1 MAPKIG
7 ELFKCMKPVTH
18 LTQAIR
24 SATSLSMKFTVEDYA
39 IPFFKEEGFV
49 RKNCPKCGEY
59 FWTQNVNQETCGESS
74 ADECGCYTFLG
85 NPATQ
90 KKYSLSEMR
99 EAFLSFFENN
109 GHTRIKPYPVV
120 ARWRKD
126 IYLTHAS
133 IIDFQPYVT
142 EGIAPPPANPLVISQ
157 PCIRLTDISNTGP
170 TFGRHLTIFEM
181 GGAHAFNYPDK
192 EVYWK
197 DETVRFHH
205 RFATEVLSIKSE
217 EVTYKEDVWV
227 GGGNAGPDVECIV
240 RGLEVATL
248 VFMQFKVMGDEF
260 VKLPIRTV
268 DTGYGIDRFT
278 WISQGVP
285 SLFQAIYGGLVDKVL
300 DMAGIAHVDD
310 EFLARVAKYSG
321 LVSVDKRAN
330 RLVARKRVSEL
341 AEIDM
346 TTLDKVLIPIENA
359 WAVID
364 HTKTLLFM
372 LSEGVVPS
380 NIQEG
385 YLARLLFRR
394 VYRLMRTLGMETDK
408 LYDIVNLQVDYWA
421 KDFPHVKVAQNEIVE
436 MLKVEEE
443 KFEET
448 LKRGESMIKRIS
460 TDLKAKGTSKLP
472 TDTLTELYDSH
483 GLPPEIVKQAAE
495 EEGVEV
501 EVPENFYALI
511 AKRHMQAP
519 KPVEEEESKAEVTL
533 ERVVEQL
540 PSTEPLYYA
549 DVYMREFDARVQNI
563 INGVYVVLDRTC
575 FYPEGGGQPADHGWI
590 TANASKFS
598 VVDVQKIGK
607 VIVHKLDASAAF
619 NKGDAVHGVLDWER
633 RFSLMKAHTVT
644 HLINGAS
651 RRVLGEHVWQSGTQ
665 KGLETSRLDIS
676 HYRRLTQEE
685 IHKIETLANQAIG
698 ANMKVE
704 TTWLPR
710 SEAESRY
717 GFRLYQGGAVP
728 GKEIRVVKT
737 GDWDVEACAGTH
749 LGNTGEVGFVK
760 IIYTERVQDGVER
773 LGYAVGLKAL
783 EAVQKQENLLWKV
796 SEILAAPL
804 EKVDKTAEKI
814 VKELKNATI
823 EKRKLIKELAESE
836 FAIGQ
841 PEVAEE
847 AVELD
852 GISIVK
858 RDFGE
863 VIDVNRMV
871 QTAIEIIKREESAV
885 TLFYGSDGKTCRI
898 MVMAGET
905 AVQKGI
911 NAGSIVKE
919 VAPIFGGGGG
929 GRANFAQGGGTKC
942 DKLKETLQVAEDA
955 IKKQLKL

>member
-1 MAPKIG
+1 MVGK
-7 ELFKCMKPVTH
+7 
-18 LTQAIR
+18 
-24 SATSLSMKFTVEDYA
+24 KFTAEDYTL
-39 IPFFKEEGFV
+39 PFFKQEGFI
-49 RKNCPKCGEY
+49 RKHCPKCEEY
-59 FWTQNVNQETCGESS
+59 FWTQNTDQETCGESGS
-74 ADECGCYTFLG
+74 DECGCYTFLG
-85 NPATQ
+85 NPATT
-90 KKYSLSEMR
+90 KKFSLSEMR
-99 EAFLSFFENN
+99 EAFLSFFEKN

-197 DETVRFHH
+197 DDTVRFHH
-205 RFATEVLSIKSE
+205 RFATECLGIKSE
-217 EVTYKEDVWV
+217 EVLYKEGVWV
-227 GGGNAGPDVECIV
+227 GGGNAGPDVECIC
-240 RGLEVATL
+240 RGLEVGTL
-248 VFMQFKVMGDEF
+248 VFMQYKVVGDDFIE
-260 VKLPIRTV
+260 LPIRTV

-285 SLFQAIYGGLVDKVL
+285 SLFQAIYGNLLDKVMG
-300 DMAGIAHVDD
+300 MAGITNIDND
-310 EFLARVAKYSG
+310 FLARVAKYSG

-341 AEIDM
+341 TGIDM
-346 TTLDKVLIPIENA
+346 QTLDKVLIPIENV
-359 WAVID
+359 WAVTD
-364 HTKTLLFM
+364 HSKTLSFI

-394 VYRLMRTLGMETDK
+394 VYRLMRSLNMEPAK
-408 LYDIVNLQVDYWA
+408 LYDIIDMQADYWG
-421 KDFPHVKVAQNEIVE
+421 KDFPRIKEMQKEIIE

-443 KFEET
+443 KFVET
-448 LKRGESMIKRIS
+448 LKRGEGMVKRIAA
-460 TDLKAKGTSKLP
+460 DLKTKGTGKLP
-472 TDTLTELYDSH
+472 MDTLTELYDSH

-495 EEGVEV
+495 KEGVEV

-511 AKRHMQAP
+511 ANRHMQAP
-519 KPVEEEESKAEVTL
+519 KPVEEGESKAEATL
-533 ERVVEQL
+533 EKVAEQL
-540 PSTEPLYYA
+540 PATEQLYYT
-549 DVYMREFDARVQNI
+549 DVYMKEFDAKVLKI
-563 INGVYVVLDRTC
+563 INDIYVVLDKTC
-575 FYPEGGGQPADHGWI
+575 LYPEGGGQPTDQGWL
-590 TANASKFS
+590 TSGDTKLG
-598 VVDVQKIGK
+598 VVEVQKIGK
-607 VIVHKLDASAAF
+607 VIVHKLSAPPTF
-619 NKGDAVHGVLDWER
+619 KEGNTVHGIIDWDR
-633 RFSLMKAHTVT
+633 RYSLMKAHTVT
-644 HLINGAS
+644 HLINGAA

-665 KGLETSRLDIS
+665 KGLEISRLDIS

-710 SEAESRY
+710 NEAESRY

-728 GKEIRVVKT
+728 GKDIRVVKT

-760 IIYTERVQDGVER
+760 IVYTERVQDGVER

-783 EAVQKQENLLWKV
+783 KAMQEQESLLWKV
-796 SEILAAPL
+796 SEALTAPIDKL
-804 EKVDKTAEKI
+804 DKTAEKV
-814 VKELKNATI
+814 VKELKEANV
-823 EKRKLIKELAESE
+823 EKRKLIKELAEKES
-836 FAIGQ
+836 AIGH
-841 PEVAEE
+841 EETCE
-847 AVELD
+847 AVVEVD
-852 GISIVK
+852 GVSIVK

-863 VIDVNRMV
+863 VIDVDRMLR
-871 QTAIEIIKREESAV
+871 TASEIIKKNEATV
-885 TLFYGSDGKTCRI
+885 TLFYGSDSKSCKL
-898 MVMAGET
+898 MVMAGEVT
-905 AVQKGI
+905 IQKGV
-911 NAGSIVKE
+911 NANLIVKE

-929 GRANFAQGGGTKC
+929 GRPNFAQGGGTKPE
-942 DKLKETLQVAEDA
+942 KLKETVQAAEEA
-955 IKKQLKL
+955 VRKQLKK

>member
-1 MAPKIG
+1 
-7 ELFKCMKPVTH
+7 
-18 LTQAIR
+18 LT
-24 SATSLSMKFTVEDYA
+24 TKFTAQDYA
-39 IPFFKEEGFV
+39 LPFFKEEGFV
-49 RKNCPKCGEY
+49 RKHCPKCSEY
-59 FWTQNVNQETCGESS
+59 YWTQNAEQETCGESS
-74 ADECGCYTFLG
+74 SDECGCYTFLG
-85 NPATQ
+85 NPAT
-90 KKYSLSEMR
+90 KKKFSLSEMR
-99 EAFLSFFENN
+99 EAFLSFFERN

-205 RFATEVLSIKSE
+205 RFATEVLGIKSE
-217 EVTYKEDVWV
+217 EVVYKEDVWV

-240 RGLEVATL
+240 RGLEVGTL
-248 VFMQFKVMGDEF
+248 VFMQYKVVGDDF

-285 SLFQAIYGGLVDKVL
+285 SLFQAIYGDLVDKVL
-300 DMAGIAHVDD
+300 TMAGITHVDND
-310 EFLARVAKYSG
+310 FLARVARYSG

-341 AEIDM
+341 TGIDM
-346 TTLDKVLIPIENA
+346 ATLDKVLIPIENA
-359 WAVID
+359 WAVTD
-364 HTKTLLFM
+364 HTKTLSFM

-394 VYRLMRTLGMETDK
+394 VYRLMRTLNMEPAK
-408 LYDIVNLQVDYWA
+408 LYDIVDMQVDYWA
-421 KDFPHVKVAQNEIVE
+421 KDFPHIKTMQKEIIE

-448 LKRGESMIKRIS
+448 LARGEGMVKRIAA
-460 TDLKAKGTSKLP
+460 DLKAKGTGKLP
-472 TDTLTELYDSH
+472 MDTLTELYDSH

-495 EEGVEV
+495 KEGVEV

-519 KPVEEEESKAEVTL
+519 KPVEEEEAKAEETL
-533 ERVVEQL
+533 EKVAEQL
-540 PSTEPLYYA
+540 PGTEPLYYA
-549 DVYMREFDARVQNI
+549 DVYMREFDAKVQKV
-563 INGVYVVLDRTC
+563 INGMYVVLDRTC
-575 FYPEGGGQPADHGWI
+575 FYPEGGGQPADHGWL
-590 TANASKFS
+590 TAGNAKFD

-607 VIVHKLDASAAF
+607 VIVHKVGASATF
-619 NKGDAVHGVLDWER
+619 KEGGTVHGILDWER
-633 RFSLMKAHTVT
+633 RYSLMKAHTVT
-644 HLINGAS
+644 HLINGAA

-665 KGLETSRLDIS
+665 KGLESSRLDIS

-704 TTWLPR
+704 TTWYPR
-710 SEAESRY
+710 NEAESRY

-728 GKEIRVVKT
+728 GKDIRVVKT

-749 LGNTGEVGFVK
+749 LGTTGEVEFVK
-760 IIYTERVQDGVER
+760 IVYTERVQDGVER

-783 EAVQKQENLLWKV
+783 KAVQAQESLLWKV
-796 SEILAAPL
+796 SEVLTAPVD
-804 EKVDKTAEKI
+804 KVDKTAEKV
-814 VKELKNATI
+814 VKELKEANV
-823 EKRKLIKELAESE
+823 EKRRLIKELAEKESSVGGAQTCE
-836 FAIGQ
+836 A
-841 PEVAEE
+841 
-847 AVELD
+847 AVEVD

-863 VIDVNRMV
+863 IIDVDRMLK
-871 QTAIEIIKREESAV
+871 TASEIIKKNEATV

-898 MVMAGET
+898 MVMAGEA
-905 AVQKGI
+905 AVQKGV
-911 NAGSIVKE
+911 NSGSIVKD
-919 VAPIFGGGGG
+919 VAPIMGGGGG
-929 GRANFAQGGGTKC
+929 GRPNFAQGGGTIC
-942 DKLKETLQVAEDA
+942 DKLKETVQAAEDTV
-955 IKKQLKL
+955 KKQLKH